1 MKIVNKISAVV
12 LSLLILVMA
21 IFVFVFVYQQKTV
34 LSDSTKPNLG
44 KTLLDLKTNDIYEA
58 LVTLKY
64 GSDSAG
70 KWGDWGKILNR
81 IYSAALWSPDATSN
95 PADVLEG
102 ETFYSGGSR
111 YEKTGSIPIRDG
123 DNSTT
128 SQSSGG
134 GINYLTAPNG
144 YYDGSDS
151 VSATDSQIAA
161 LDPDLISTNLLTGVN
176 IFGVAGN
183 LPVMRGDNSSTLQV
197 TASGNIYLT
206 TQAGYYI
213 ATSRVSATNAQ
224 IAALS
229 PHLVPTNIL
238 SGTNIFGVN
247 GNIPI
252 NNGDNT
258 STAQAT
264 GGGIAYL
271 TAPAGYYDGT
281 DRVSATD
288 SQVAALAP
296 DLAASNLLSTATIFG
311 ISGNIPIK
319 SGDSASTTQA
329 TAGGIAFLTAPTG
342 YYDGN
347 DRVSATNAQ
356 IAALS
361 ASLTPGNLLN
371 TATIFGV
378 TGNIT
383 IRDGDNASTSQAT
396 AGGIVYLT
404 SPAGYYDGDD
414 RVSATNAQIVALDPN
429 LASGNILTGLT
440 VFGVTGTYPNPTN
453 CSTQQYHDS
462 YGAPVTEITNCS
474 LTWTTASVPVVGDDN
489 RAGRGGKDPR
499 TGLVWSKYLKNNA
512 GTVEFA
518 DSGGSTWS
526 WDATGANNIAVGT
539 KTAIQLCSERG
550 NGWRLPTL
558 NELQLARIDG
568 SYWNLTNP
576 SNLFWSATEH
586 SAANSW
592 LVALSTGN
600 TVTNTKGTL
609 YSVRCVR

>member
-70 KWGDWGKILNR
+70 KWGDWGEILNR

-356 IAALS
+356 I
-361 ASLTPGNLLN
+361 
-371 TATIFGV
+371 
-378 TGNIT
+378 
-383 IRDGDNASTSQAT
+383 
-396 AGGIVYLT
+396 
-404 SPAGYYDGDD
+404 
-414 RVSATNAQIVALDPN
+414 VALDPN